1 MSPSPLQLIL
11 NLLSNEGDETVYI
24 LNHKAAGDLLEII
37 YGMKVLFLICS
48 IPFRSLFMFRII
60 CRKCG
65 KTKFNLKIT

>member
-24 LNHKAAGDLLEII
+24 LNYQAAGDLLVII
-37 YGMKVLFLICS
+37 YGMIVLFLICS
-48 IPFRSLFMFRII
+48 IPFCSLFMFRII
-60 CRKCG
+60 CHKCG